1 MKRSTKC
8 IITFLI
14 GLTIIGA
21 SNAQNR
27 QELEKQRIQIIKDIE
42 KASQKL
48 QSTKKS
54 KELSLTQLK
63 ALEEKVSTRK
73 KLIENLNNE
82 VKLNDQQIAQN
93 ETQLKE
99 LQDKHISLKIQY
111 KKILRTAYLQKMAGS
126 DWTYLLSS
134 DNLNKLMLKWRYIQ
148 QFNQYTEQKLEEIQ
162 TITGEIKNKNE
173 EIASVKQKNLTS
185 LTESNKNIALLQKEQ
200 IEKDKLVKS
209 LSKEED
215 NLMAKIRNNEKQR
228 EKLNT
233 AIEKIIFA
241 ELAKAKEKDKANE
254 STSTA
259 KTREIDNSSFA
270 KNKGALNWPVA
281 KGSITGKFGTHPHPT
296 IKNVDVSNNGVDF
309 TIPGATTVSCIYD
322 GEVVGIT
329 NIPGFK
335 NMVIIKHGTYY
346 SVYSKLDGVSVTK
359 DQKIKRG
366 QAIGNIVAGDDGSS
380 ELHFELWKDKSKL
393 NPQSWFNR

>member
-1 MKRSTKC
+1 MKKSIKC
-8 IITFLI
+8 FFLVFW
-14 GLTIIGA
+14 GMLLFGTVYG
-21 SNAQNR
+21 QNR

-48 QSTKKS
+48 QTTKKS
-54 KELSLTQLK
+54 KEQSLAQLK
-63 ALEEKVSTRK
+63 ALEEKLNSRK

-82 VKLNDQQIAQN
+82 VKLNDQQLAQN
-93 ETQLKE
+93 EQTLKQ
-99 LQDKHISLKIQY
+99 LQDQHATLKSQY

-126 DWTYLLSS
+126 EWTYLLSS

-148 QFNQYTEQKLEEIQ
+148 QFNQYTDQKLKEIQ
-162 TITGEIKNKNE
+162 SITGEIQIKNE
-173 EIASVKQKNLTS
+173 EIVAIKQKNISS
-185 LTESNKNIALLQKEQ
+185 LTESNKNVAILQKEQ
-200 IEKDKLVKS
+200 SEKDKLVKT
-209 LSKEED
+209 LSKEEE

-233 AIEKIIFA
+233 AIEKIIIA
-241 ELAKAKEKDKANE
+241 ELAKAKEKEKSTE
-254 STSTA
+254 GSTSKA
-259 KTREIDNSSFA
+259 KEIDNSGFA
-270 KNKGALNWPVA
+270 KNKGALNWPVN
-281 KGSITGKFGTHPHPT
+281 KGTITGKFGTHPHPT
-296 IKNVDVSNNGVDF
+296 LKNVDVSNNGVDF
-309 TIPGATTVSCIYD
+309 TIPGATSVSCIYD

-346 SVYSKLDGVSVTK
+346 SVYSKLDGVSVSK

-366 QAIGNIVAGDDGSS
+366 QQIGNVVAGDDGNA